1 MSGRSPWSGFGDP
14 TWGLLRWYGA
24 WKRRHHFLDTPSRRK
39 KMMMRKKGV
48 ELGWGANGL
57 RQGRGAGME
66 EGMVRERDL
75 SGILTGWH
83 S

>member
-1 MSGRSPWSGFGDP
+1 MEKKTTFSGYPIQEEEDDRN
-14 TWGLLRWYGA
+14 
-24 WKRRHHFLDTPSRRK
+24 
-39 KMMMRKKGV
+39 KGV

-75 SGILTGWH
+75 SGIQTGWH